1 VSEEEQKQRNLV
13 SAAADAWQA
22 LNEIRACVGVARDWY
37 GDEVGDDGDEIDR
50 IVDTLGAAIK
60 AATGK
65 EALSV
70 YTGGLET

>member
-1 VSEEEQKQRNLV
+1 MSEDEQKQRDLIL
-13 SAAADAWQA
+13 AAADAWQS
-22 LNEIRACVGVARDWY
+22 LNKIRACCGRAYDLY

-50 IVDTLGAAIK
+50 IVDALGLAIK

-65 EALSV
+65 NALSV

>member
-1 VSEEEQKQRNLV
+1 L
-13 SAAADAWQA
+13 
-22 LNEIRACVGVARDWY
+22 Y
-37 GDEVGDDGDEIDR
+37 GDEVGDDDKEIDR
-50 IVDTLGAAIK
+50 IVDALGAAIK

>member
-1 VSEEEQKQRNLV
+1 MSEEEQKQRDLV
-13 SAAADAWQA
+13 SAAADAWQS
-22 LNEIRACVGVARDWY
+22 LNKIRACCGRAYDLY
-37 GDEVGDDGDEIDR
+37 GDEVGDDSDEIDR

-70 YTGGLET
+70 YTGGAEL

>member
-1 VSEEEQKQRNLV
+1 L
-13 SAAADAWQA
+13 
-22 LNEIRACVGVARDWY
+22 Y

-65 EALSV
+65 DALSV

>member
-1 VSEEEQKQRNLV
+1 VSEQEQKQRDFIL
-13 SAAADAWQA
+13 AAADAWQA
-22 LNEIRACVGVARDWY
+22 LNAIRACCGRAYDWH
-37 GDEVGDDGDEIDR
+37 GDKVGDDCDEIDR

>member
-1 VSEEEQKQRNLV
+1 L
-13 SAAADAWQA
+13 
-22 LNEIRACVGVARDWY
+22 Y

-50 IVDTLGAAIK
+50 IVDALGLAIK

-65 EALSV
+65 NALSV

>member
-1 VSEEEQKQRNLV
+1 VSEEEQKQRDLV
-13 SAAADAWQA
+13 LAAADAWQS
-22 LNEIRACVGVARDWY
+22 LNKIRACCGRAYDLY
-37 GDEVGDDGDEIDR
+37 GDEVGDDDKEIDR
-50 IVDTLGAAIK
+50 IVDALGAAIK